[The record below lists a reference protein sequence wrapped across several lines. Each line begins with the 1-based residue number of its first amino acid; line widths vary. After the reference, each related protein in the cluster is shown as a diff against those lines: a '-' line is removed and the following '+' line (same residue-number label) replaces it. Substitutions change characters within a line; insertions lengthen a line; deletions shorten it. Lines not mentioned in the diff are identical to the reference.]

1 MPQILVVD
9 DDAEILTMIELLL
22 KQEGYN
28 ALKARLPAEALKVV
42 QESTPD
48 LMLIDVVLPE
58 MDGISLCRKLRKR
71 PELENV
77 PIIFLTG
84 EDSSYGVVEA
94 LNAGGDDYVRK
105 PFAMRELA
113 ARVRA
118 HLRRSAFNES
128 IPTIRL
134 LPMTHQVFVN
144 EREVELTRVEFD
156 LLQHLC
162 NHPENWHTT
171 RDLLGGVWQYPQGVG
186 DAALVRNH
194 IRNLRRKLEEDPER
208 PEIIQSRH
216 RRGYIVRA
224 HVQFGGSAISRM
236 S

>member
-9 DDAEILTMIELLL
+9 DDIEILMMIELLF
-22 KQEGYN
+22 KQEGYTT
-28 ALKARLPAEALKVV
+28 LKARSAVESLKLIETV
-42 QESTPD
+42 TPD
-48 LMLIDVVLPE
+48 LLLIDVALPE
-58 MDGISLCRKLRKR
+58 VDGISLCRKLRR
-71 PELENV
+71 RVELENT

-84 EDSSYGVVEA
+84 EDSPYGVVEA

-105 PFAMRELA
+105 PFAIRELA

-118 HLRRSAFNES
+118 QLRRSALNES
-128 IPTIRL
+128 ISTVRL

-162 NHPENWHTT
+162 NYPDRWHTT
-171 RDLLGGVWQYPQGVG
+171 RELLGGVWQYPQGVG

-194 IRNLRRKLEEDPER
+194 IRNLRRKLEDDPER
-208 PEIIQSRH
+208 PEIVQSRH
-216 RRGYIVRA
+216 RRGYIIRA
-224 HVQFGGSAISRM
+224 HVQIGEGAIRRAL
-236 S
+236 